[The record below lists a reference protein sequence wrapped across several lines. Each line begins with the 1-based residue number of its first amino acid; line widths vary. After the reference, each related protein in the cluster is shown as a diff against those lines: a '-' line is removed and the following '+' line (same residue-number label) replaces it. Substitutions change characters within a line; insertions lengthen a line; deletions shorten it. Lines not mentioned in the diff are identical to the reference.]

1 MKTVKFTI
9 NIGEN
14 DFKRKINQSIKFL
27 EKRNQVKVMV
37 TLFGR
42 ERSRPEVGLE
52 MIQRVHE
59 ELKEHGNIAGK
70 SPTTNNL
77 SIVYNPK

>member
-14 DFKRKINQSIKFL
+14 DFNRKIQQAIKFL

-59 ELKEHGNIAGK
+59 ELKDYGNMAGK
-70 SPTTNNL
+70 PPTSKNL